1 MEALKSSE
9 LHEQDDHLNRSD
21 LMADEQAIGMAGGE
35 SLGMPG
41 QPALGFEF
49 PPSRPRFM
57 GASPEQSMV
66 APVLTN
72 EIRNRVIHY
81 QRSADGTIAEA
92 ERCYTGEGSTQAG
105 AG

>member
-1 MEALKSSE
+1 
-9 LHEQDDHLNRSD
+9 
-21 LMADEQAIGMAGGE
+21 
-35 SLGMPG
+35 
-41 QPALGFEF
+41 
-49 PPSRPRFM
+49 M